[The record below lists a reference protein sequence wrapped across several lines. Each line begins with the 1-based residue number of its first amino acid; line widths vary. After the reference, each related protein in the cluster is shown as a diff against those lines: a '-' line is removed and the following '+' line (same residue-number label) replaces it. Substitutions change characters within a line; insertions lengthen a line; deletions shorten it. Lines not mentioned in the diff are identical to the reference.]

1 MIISYENGIPII
13 TGTQKQI
20 EALDKLIL
28 TEVKEIRSKLRKE
41 I

>member
-1 MIISYENGIPII
+1 MIISFENDVPVI

-20 EALDKLIL
+20 EAFDKLIL
-28 TEVKEIRSKLRKE
+28 NEVKEIRSKLRKQ